1 MPITA
6 SIRGN
11 HNSQLSTLNSQ
22 LSTKNSQLS
31 TKKSM
36 NETLNVLETR
46 RSVRGFDPERM
57 PSDELIKEVVR
68 AGEYAPTG
76 RGMQSPRMVVVTN
89 KAVRD
94 KLSQLNA
101 EVMGVESDPF
111 YGAPV
116 IILVLADRSR
126 PTYIYDGTLV
136 MGNLMNAAHAVGLGS
151 CWIHRAHEIFD
162 SVEGKLLLASWGIE
176 GDYEGI
182 GHVALGYALK
192 EPAEAKPR
200 KDDYTIWIK

>member
-1 MPITA
+1 
-6 SIRGN
+6 
-11 HNSQLSTLNSQ
+11 
-22 LSTKNSQLS
+22 
-31 TKKSM
+31 M
-36 NETLNVLETR
+36 NETLNTLETR

-57 PSDELIKEVVR
+57 PSDELINEIVK

-76 RGMQSPRMVVVTN
+76 MGMQSPRIVVVTN
-89 KAVRD
+89 KAVRNR
-94 KLSQLNA
+94 LSKLNA
-101 EVMGVESDPF
+101 EVMGTTSDPF

-116 IILVLADRSR
+116 ILLVVADKSR
-126 PTYIYDGTLV
+126 PTYIYDGSLV

-151 CWIHRAHEIFD
+151 CWIHRAKEIF
-162 SVEGKLLLASWGIE
+162 SSTEGKAMLKQWSIE

-200 KDDYTIWIK
+200 KEDYTVWVR

>member
-1 MPITA
+1 
-6 SIRGN
+6 
-11 HNSQLSTLNSQ
+11 
-22 LSTKNSQLS
+22 
-31 TKKSM
+31 M
-36 NETLNVLETR
+36 NETLKTLETR

-57 PSDELIKEVVR
+57 PSDELINEIVK

-76 RGMQSPRMVVVTN
+76 MGMQSPRIIVVTN

-94 KLSQLNA
+94 RLSKLNA
-101 EVMGVESDPF
+101 EVMGTSSDPF

-116 IILVLADRSR
+116 ILLVVADKTR
-126 PTYIYDGTLV
+126 PTYIYDGSLV
-136 MGNLMNAAHAVGLGS
+136 MGNLMNAAHSVGLGS
-151 CWIHRAHEIFD
+151 CWIHRAKEIF
-162 SVEGKLLLASWGIE
+162 SSAEGKAMLKQWGIE

-200 KDDYTIWIK
+200 KNDYAVWVR

>member
-1 MPITA
+1 
-6 SIRGN
+6 
-11 HNSQLSTLNSQ
+11 
-22 LSTKNSQLS
+22 
-31 TKKSM
+31 M
-36 NETLNVLETR
+36 NETLKTLETR

-57 PSDELIKEVVR
+57 PSDELINEIVK

-76 RGMQSPRMVVVTN
+76 MGMQSPRIVVVTN

-94 KLSQLNA
+94 RLSKLNA
-101 EVMGVESDPF
+101 EVMGTTSDPF

-116 IILVLADRSR
+116 ILLVVADKSR
-126 PTYIYDGTLV
+126 PTYIYDGSLV

-151 CWIHRAHEIFD
+151 CWIHRAKEIF
-162 SVEGKLLLASWGIE
+162 SSTEGKAMLKLWGIE

-200 KDDYTIWIK
+200 KEDYTVWVR

>member
-1 MPITA
+1 
-6 SIRGN
+6 
-11 HNSQLSTLNSQ
+11 
-22 LSTKNSQLS
+22 
-31 TKKSM
+31 M
-36 NETLNVLETR
+36 NETLKTLETR

-57 PSDELIKEVVR
+57 PSDELINKIVK

-76 RGMQSPRMVVVTN
+76 MGRQSPRIVVVTN

-94 KLSQLNA
+94 HLSKLNA
-101 EVMGVESDPF
+101 EIMGTTSDPF

-116 IILVLADRSR
+116 ILLVIADKNR
-126 PTYIYDGTLV
+126 PTYLYDGSLV

-151 CWIHRAHEIFD
+151 CWIHRAKEIF
-162 SVEGKLLLASWGIE
+162 SSAEGKAMLKEWGIE

-192 EPAEAKPR
+192 QPAEPKPR
-200 KDDYTIWIK
+200 KEDYTVWVR